1 MKGNDSSIDEEK
13 SNCNESIILPTFSIA
28 STARNRKRKIKF
40 NKKNDK
46 DELEELSYYKL
57 NNNNILE
64 NINEPISQEMRPE
77 MDTINKLINFYKD
90 KENDFSFK
98 EEPKE
103 AKKKLKFGRKRK
115 NSSEIGKHNKYSGD
129 NLIRKC
135 KGVLLHCLYV
145 LINKIIADNYK
156 NEAGYNQK
164 LKKLLKIN
172 QKQIINSDVQ
182 FNKEFIN
189 TKLKDI
195 FSDKVTMRCSRY
207 NLEHNKNLIKSLL
220 TERNLEKR
228 NLFEKIFNLTF
239 LDCLKHFR
247 GTTNIKELKDLT
259 KYDEICRNFEEDE
272 DYLYSFKFYIEN
284 YEKIINN
291 KKSRIKKGEKKVK

>member
-1 MKGNDSSIDEEK
+1 MKDNDSSIDEEK

-103 AKKKLKFGRKRK
+103 AKKKIEIWKKTKKF
-115 NSSEIGKHNKYSGD
+115 I
-129 NLIRKC
+129 
-135 KGVLLHCLYV
+135 
-145 LINKIIADNYK
+145 
-156 NEAGYNQK
+156 
-164 LKKLLKIN
+164 
-172 QKQIINSDVQ
+172 
-182 FNKEFIN
+182 
-189 TKLKDI
+189 
-195 FSDKVTMRCSRY
+195 
-207 NLEHNKNLIKSLL
+207 
-220 TERNLEKR
+220 
-228 NLFEKIFNLTF
+228 
-239 LDCLKHFR
+239 
-247 GTTNIKELKDLT
+247 
-259 KYDEICRNFEEDE
+259 
-272 DYLYSFKFYIEN
+272 
-284 YEKIINN
+284 
-291 KKSRIKKGEKKVK
+291 